1 MKNFF
6 EDYRMRN
13 FFEDYLAFPLS
24 ILLFLVIAP
33 TVMYGGVKLAYHIFD
48 IAPACEVKK

>member
-1 MKNFF
+1 MKYFF
-6 EDYRMRN
+6 QE
-13 FFEDYLAFPLS
+13 YLAMPLS

>member
-1 MKNFF
+1 
-6 EDYRMRN
+6 MRN
-13 FFEDYLAFPLS
+13 FFEDYLAIPLG
-24 ILLFLVIAP
+24 ILLFLLIAP